1 MKPLNAIQEIFNLK
15 TGKIT
20 LEQDP
25 FRPDTHESV
34 AKAIIKF
41 RRWRALFE
49 RQESLV
55 TRIDTILTPFIKNSQ
70 GTESFK
76 RATKEIINL
85 VAYQE
90 RYGLG
95 TVVLIIEDAPST
107 IPERFSF
114 YRWQAHDTTGFHE
127 DLKKEATTRHDA
139 RKQFSSEV
147 TRTFQRLER
156 EKQLE
161 LLHATT
167 PISPILP
174 SSLFEPFK
182 LNTYTTLAPI
192 LQPQP
197 PIAFNFNT
205 LIHHKLHPLVDLK
218 KQFFNSLSAQAKRK
232 RGYKMDVDVHQAIMK
247 NDSEALDSLRMKL
260 LSFYEDVRQPYYGTC
275 SKTSEF
281 VTGLTPFGKDN
292 VMLDYDEDSELEWD
306 HDVDMDDVHDLML
319 SSPVAFDTS
328 SSSSEDESS
337 VLDKNEKREDR
348 WIVPDG
354 YLTDNENRKRFV
366 KCRPAQVPDSSGIMN
381 TVILGPSF
389 ESTHEHEN
397 HPLSDYKLHRIEEH
411 PIEGCTAFN
420 KVYMNRNEDEDF
432 QDMTSSQPLATVYDM
447 DKEKKKKSKRLS
459 EEDHNELILTIMEN
473 RSKTL
478 MSIMN
483 SIRLKKILGE
493 YTSDQLQ
500 AIIHD
505 VAVQEV
511 RGGSKEY
518 MWYIKSQI

>member
-1 MKPLNAIQEIFNLK
+1 MM
-15 TGKIT
+15 
-20 LEQDP
+20 
-25 FRPDTHESV
+25 HE
-34 AKAIIKF
+34 
-41 RRWRALFE
+41 
-49 RQESLV
+49 
-55 TRIDTILTPFIKNSQ
+55 N
-70 GTESFK
+70 
-76 RATKEIINL
+76 N
-85 VAYQE
+85 
-90 RYGLG
+90 
-95 TVVLIIEDAPST
+95 
-107 IPERFSF
+107 
-114 YRWQAHDTTGFHE
+114 
-127 DLKKEATTRHDA
+127 
-139 RKQFSSEV
+139 EV
-147 TRTFQRLER
+147 TRTFQRLGR

-161 LLHATT
+161 LLHTIT
-167 PISPILP
+167 PVSPILP

-182 LNTYTTLAPI
+182 INTYTTLAPI

-197 PIAFNFNT
+197 SIALNFNT
-205 LIHHKLHPLVDLK
+205 LIRHEPHSHIDLK

-232 RGYKMDVDVHQAIMK
+232 RGYRLDIDIHQAIMK
-247 NDSEALDSLRMKL
+247 NDSEALGSLRMKL

-292 VMLDYDEDSELEWD
+292 GMLDYDEDSELEWD

-328 SSSSEDESS
+328 SSSSEDELS
-337 VLDKNEKREDR
+337 VSDKNEKREDR

-354 YLTDNENRKRFV
+354 YLTDNENRRRFV

-381 TVILGPSF
+381 TV
-389 ESTHEHEN
+389 
-397 HPLSDYKLHRIEEH
+397 
-411 PIEGCTAFN
+411 
-420 KVYMNRNEDEDF
+420 YMNKNEDEDF

-518 MWYIKSQI
+518 MWYIKSQT